1 MKPDWSGLADS
12 LRGEIAEY
20 GRLLSLIEEQQKLI
34 FQRDPE
40 AILRQNPSLQSQ
52 VEVLHQCRGLREKAV
67 GEFAAAHGRPAGS
80 TLRAL
85 LTSVAEEGR
94 PLLAALIAETNHLI
108 HRVRR
113 QMSLNQRLLASTLDC
128 QQEFMRRLWPTAFT
142 KTYAKDGRVSVAR
155 LRTEPSLSSAG

>member
-1 MKPDWSGLADS
+1 MKPDWTGLADS

-40 AILRQNPSLQSQ
+40 AILRQNPALQAQ
-52 VEVLHQCRGLREKAV
+52 IAVLHQCREARERAV
-67 GEFAAAHGRPAGS
+67 SAFAAAHGRPAGS
-80 TLRAL
+80 TMRAL
-85 LTSVAEEGR
+85 LPSVGEEGR
-94 PLLAALIAETNHLI
+94 PLVAALIAETNHLI

-113 QMSLNQRLLASTLDC
+113 QMALNQRLLATSLDC
-128 QQEFMRRLWPTAFT
+128 QQEFMRRLWPSAFT

-155 LRTEPSLSSAG
+155 LRSEPSLSSAG

>member
-1 MKPDWSGLADS
+1 MKQDWAGLAES

-20 GRLLSLIEEQQKLI
+20 GRLLALIEEQQKLI

-40 AILRQNPSLQSQ
+40 AILRQNPTLQGQ
-52 VEVLHQCRGLREKAV
+52 VDVLHHCREFREKAV
-67 GEFAAAHGRPAGS
+67 TAFAALHRQPAGA

-85 LTSVAEEGR
+85 LPSVADEGR
-94 PLLAALIAETNHLI
+94 PLLAALIAELNHLI

-113 QMSLNQRLLASTLDC
+113 QMALNQRLLASTLDC

-155 LRTEPSLSSAG
+155 LRGEPSLSTAG